1 MSENKLRD
9 IPETLASLKAL
20 RVLRLQNNRLKS
32 LPHAL
37 GEVVTLED
45 LDCAGNAEFEVV
57 PTPLH
62 SDTAMILWVCRLHK
76 GKNRKAKETN
86 ATYGSTV
93 FTTHTS
99 NCTSLT
105 KNS

>member
-1 MSENKLRD
+1 MASSRPQELILSENKLQE
-9 IPETLASLKAL
+9 IPETLAGLKAL

-45 LDCAGNAEFEVV
+45 LDCAGNADFEVV
-57 PTPLH
+57 PVPLH

-76 GKNRKAKETN
+76 GRCY
-86 ATYGSTV
+86 YGGP
-93 FTTHTS
+93 
-99 NCTSLT
+99 
-105 KNS
+105 